1 MSRPNSRSTL
11 IQYCL
16 RKLGHPV
23 IDINIDDDQIS
34 DCVDDA
40 LQMFEEYHFDG
51 VERIFLKHQITADD
65 ITNEYITISNAVIG
79 IKKIFPIGSSGSSS
93 SSFFSV
99 DYQFMQDEVWNIGG
113 GDLIHYDMVTRNIAL
128 MQNLFLSTEQF
139 AFHRHKN
146 QLTIEMKWSELSTG
160 NYLIIECYRILD
172 PNTYTDV
179 YNDMF
184 LKRYLTAL
192 MKKQWGSNL
201 KKYEGLILPGGV
213 TFSGQS
219 IFDEA
224 STEID
229 TIEEEMTLKY
239 ELPIDFEIG

>member
-93 SSFFSV
+93 SSCI
-99 DYQFMQDEVWNIGG
+99 N
-113 GDLIHYDMVTRNIAL
+113 
-128 MQNLFLSTEQF
+128 
-139 AFHRHKN
+139 
-146 QLTIEMKWSELSTG
+146 
-160 NYLIIECYRILD
+160 
-172 PNTYTDV
+172 
-179 YNDMF
+179 
-184 LKRYLTAL
+184 
-192 MKKQWGSNL
+192 
-201 KKYEGLILPGGV
+201 
-213 TFSGQS
+213 
-219 IFDEA
+219 
-224 STEID
+224 
-229 TIEEEMTLKY
+229 
-239 ELPIDFEIG
+239 